1 MICNDK
7 KASTLGWLR
16 EKLTVDPLFVL
27 GVVNGSKLHFTV
39 EMVKKFPRELPVGK
53 LVAPLDTGKVRGVGT
68 HAARDVG
75 KGLAPGDSSFT
86 QIHSGRVCVSRKPT
100 SSAKFASRA
109 LRLTLDLHEITGF
122 MEATK
127 RVRADRRGAGWAIRK
142 LRIAQRRTL
151 EDLAGAIGTD
161 AGNLSRVERG
171 AQDAPEGALMLI
183 AAELGVR
190 VSDLYA
196 LAEGG
201 DDEAIDV
208 MARVGKMKAA
218 QLKELASYADY
229 LLKREK

>member
-1 MICNDK
+1 MIAANQK
-7 KASTLGWLR
+7 SQRVGWLR
-16 EKLTVDPLFVL
+16 EKLTIDPLFVI
-27 GVVNGSKLHFTV
+27 GVVNGPKLHFAI
-39 EMVKKFPRELPVGK
+39 EMVKKFTRELPVGK
-53 LVAPLDTGKVRGVGT
+53 LVPALDTRKVRSVDADAT
-68 HAARDVG
+68 RDVG
-75 KGLAPGDSSFT
+75 EGLPPGNSSFA

-100 SSAKFASRA
+100 SSEKFAARA

-142 LRIAQRRTL
+142 LRVAQKRTL

-171 AQDAPEGALMLI
+171 TQDAPEGALMLI

-201 DDEAIDV
+201 DEEAVNV
-208 MARVGKMKAA
+208 MARVAKMKAA
-218 QLKELASYADY
+218 QRKELASYADY
-229 LLKREK
+229 LLEREK